1 MKLKIFYL
9 TTEIVPFANTSS
21 LAEFSAKVPLLLQ
34 NKEHDIRTII
44 PKYGYVSERKY
55 ILREVIRLREIPFEF
70 GKENVIASAKSAFIP
85 KTRVQVYFL
94 EDIKRFKPLT
104 NLIYKAKNGRVISD
118 IHDRFAF
125 FSKASLAILPHL
137 FWKPDLMWC
146 NNWQSALVPAF
157 YKQHYKDDNF
167 YGNIKSILVV
177 HNYEEEYLDIEK
189 GLFSK
194 IGLTEPEGINKG
206 IINAYEAAAQ
216 NVDLI
221 IAIDTPTNEVSKEL
235 IKLPNIKKSN
245 MLIVKTSDE
254 SPDYEK
260 VAAKIDNGLQ
270 KLYN

>member
-9 TTEIVPFANTSS
+9 TTEIVPFANISS

-34 NKEHDIRTII
+34 DKEHDIRTMI

-70 GKENVIASAKSAFIP
+70 GKENVITSAKSAFIP

-94 EDIKRFKPLT
+94 EDSKRFKPLT
-104 NLIYKAKNGRVISD
+104 NLIYKSKNGRLISD
-118 IHDRFAF
+118 IHERFAF
-125 FSKASLAILPHL
+125 FSKASLAMLPHL

-146 NNWQSALVPAF
+146 NNWQSALVSAF
-157 YKQHYKDDNF
+157 YKEHYKDDDF
-167 YGNIKSILVV
+167 RANIKSVLVV
-177 HNYEEEYLDIEK
+177 HDYEEEYLNIEK
-189 GLFSK
+189 GVFSK
-194 IGLTEPEGINKG
+194 VGLTVPDGVKKG
-206 IINAYEAAAQ
+206 VINAYEAAAQ

-221 IAIDTPTNEVSKEL
+221 IAIDSPSNSVSKEL
-235 IKLPNIKKSN
+235 VKLPSIKKSKL
-245 MLIVKTSDE
+245 LIVKTSDE

-270 KLYN
+270 KLYS

>member
-9 TTEIVPFANTSS
+9 TTEIVPFANISS

-34 NKEHDIRTII
+34 DKEHDIRTMI

-70 GKENVIASAKSAFIP
+70 GKENVITSAKSAFIP

-94 EDIKRFKPLT
+94 EDSKRFKPLT
-104 NLIYKAKNGRVISD
+104 NLIYKSKNGRLISD
-118 IHDRFAF
+118 IHERFAF
-125 FSKASLAILPHL
+125 FSKASLAMLPHL

-146 NNWQSALVPAF
+146 NNWQSALVSAF
-157 YKQHYKDDNF
+157 YKEHYKDDDF
-167 YGNIKSILVV
+167 RANIKSVLVV
-177 HNYEEEYLDIEK
+177 HDYEEEYINIEE
-189 GLFSK
+189 GVFSK
-194 IGLTEPEGINKG
+194 VGLTVPDGVKKG
-206 IINAYEAAAQ
+206 VINAYEAAAQ

-221 IAIDTPTNEVSKEL
+221 IAIDSPSNSVSKEL
-235 IKLPNIKKSN
+235 VKLPSIKKSKL
-245 MLIVKTSDE
+245 LIVKTSDE

-270 KLYN
+270 KLYS

>member
-34 NKEHDIRTII
+34 DKEHDIRTII

-70 GKENVIASAKSAFIP
+70 GKEKVVTSAKSAFIP

-104 NLIYKAKNGRVISD
+104 NLIYKAKNGRIISD
-118 IHDRFAF
+118 IHERFAF
-125 FSKASLAILPHL
+125 FSKASLAMLPHL

-146 NNWQSALVPAF
+146 NNWQSALVASF
-157 YKQHYKDDNF
+157 YKKYYKDDDF
-167 YGNIKSILVV
+167 YSNIKSVLVV
-177 HNYEEEYLDIEK
+177 HEYDEELLDIDE
-189 GLFSK
+189 GMFSK
-194 IGLTEPEGINKG
+194 IGLDEPDGINKG
-206 IINAYEAAAQ
+206 VINSYEAAAQ
-216 NVDLI
+216 NVDLV
-221 IAIDTPTNEVSKEL
+221 IAIDTPSNEVSKQL
-235 IKLPNIKKSN
+235 IKLPSIKKSK
-245 MLIVKTSDE
+245 LIIVKTADE

-270 KLYN
+270 KLYK

>member
-34 NKEHDIRTII
+34 DKEHDIRTII

-55 ILREVIRLREIPFEF
+55 ILREVIRLREIPFQF
-70 GKENVIASAKSAFIP
+70 GKENVITSAKSAFIP

-94 EDIKRFKPLT
+94 EDTKRFKPLT

-118 IHDRFAF
+118 IHERFAF

-146 NNWQSALVPAF
+146 NNWQSALVSAF
-157 YKQHYKDDNF
+157 YKQHYQENDF
-167 YGNIKSILVV
+167 HLNIKSVLVI

-189 GLFSK
+189 GLFSQ
-194 IGLTEPEGINKG
+194 IGLNEPEGVRKG
-206 IINAYEAAAQ
+206 LINAYEAAAQ
-216 NVDLI
+216 NVELI
-221 IAIDTPTNEVSKEL
+221 IAIDTPTNEVSKNL
-235 IKLPNIKKSN
+235 IKLPSIKKSKL
-245 MLIVKTSDE
+245 LIVKTADE

-270 KLYN
+270 KLYS